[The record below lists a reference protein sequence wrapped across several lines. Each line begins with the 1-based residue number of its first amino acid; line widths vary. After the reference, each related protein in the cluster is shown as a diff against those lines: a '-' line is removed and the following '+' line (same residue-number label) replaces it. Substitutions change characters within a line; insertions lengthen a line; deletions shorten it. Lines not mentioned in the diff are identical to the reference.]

1 MYDYIVDLIK
11 QNNLIDCHYIEPFAG
26 GAGVAIKLLQEGYVR
41 KITINDFDRSI
52 YAFWHSI
59 LNNTSQF
66 IEKIHETEVSITEWH
81 LQKSIQSNKVEAGLL
96 ELGFS
101 TFFLNRTNRS
111 GILKAGPI
119 GGLEQKGNYKLD
131 CRFNKDRLAKLILQI
146 SQHKHNIELCN
157 LDAKIFIENVNEE
170 DSFWFI
176 DPPYYQK
183 GKDLYVNFFN
193 HEDHKVL
200 SETID
205 IYLERKPWI
214 ITYDICESIYDF
226 YKHLN
231 CEVLSLNY
239 SVQIKKKS
247 SEYMFYKNIIV

>member
-1 MYDYIVDLIK
+1 MGRALSPLRYPGGKGQMYDYIVDLIK

-101 TFFLNRTNRS
+101 TFFL
-111 GILKAGPI
+111 
-119 GGLEQKGNYKLD
+119 
-131 CRFNKDRLAKLILQI
+131 
-146 SQHKHNIELCN
+146 IELIVRVY
-157 LDAKIFIENVNEE
+157 LRRVRLV
-170 DSFWFI
+170 
-176 DPPYYQK
+176 
-183 GKDLYVNFFN
+183 DLS
-193 HEDHKVL
+193 KK
-200 SETID
+200 ETI
-205 IYLERKPWI
+205 
-214 ITYDICESIYDF
+214 
-226 YKHLN
+226 N
-231 CEVLSLNY
+231 
-239 SVQIKKKS
+239 
-247 SEYMFYKNIIV
+247 